1 MQFKKV
7 NNKEHHHSLVV
18 RGFFMNAHVSEFHM
32 LFVWGVFVCVP
43 WVWTC
48 SVVRGGVSSLSK
60 QFSPP
65 LPPSFHCLF
74 SVMGAC
80 FPFLCGDSQL
90 GCQDLP
96 AMGEVSIQELAANN
110 YCGSSWMFWASNL
123 HLTMQLLKVTFLKW
137 CRLVMIYCAHNWFF
151 RRVHFI
157 IPASKQT
164 KDKTR
169 RG

>member
-32 LFVWGVFVCVP
+32 LFVWGVLVCALSVNLQRCEGRCQLIVQAVFPTPFLPLSTVYSVWWVP
-43 WVWTC
+43 V
-48 SVVRGGVSSLSK
+48 SLSCVRTHGWVARICQPWEK
-60 QFSPP
+60 SPSRNW
-65 LPPSFHCLF
+65 LPIVEAF
-74 SVMGAC
+74 
-80 FPFLCGDSQL
+80 
-90 GCQDLP
+90 
-96 AMGEVSIQELAANN
+96 
-110 YCGSSWMFWASNL
+110 WMLQAPNL
-123 HLTMQLLKVTFLKW
+123 HLTMQLLKVTFLQW

>member
-1 MQFKKV
+1 MLYFIFIFCI
-7 NNKEHHHSLVV
+7 NSLTSSESLL
-18 RGFFMNAHVSEFHM
+18 NAVKCNLTELTTKSISI
-32 LFVWGVFVCVP
+32 LYWSGVFLRMRMCRNSIYSLFEAFLCVP

-48 SVVRGGVSSLSK
+48 SDVRGGVSSLSR

-65 LPPSFHCLF
+65 LPSLFPLFIQCDGCL
-74 SVMGAC
+74 
-80 FPFLCGDSQL
+80 FPFLVWGL
-90 GCQDLP
+90 MAGLP
-96 AMGEVSIQELAANN
+96 G
-110 YCGSSWMFWASNL
+110 FASHGRSL
-123 HLTMQLLKVTFLKW
+123 QV

>member
-1 MQFKKV
+1 MCMCR
-7 NNKEHHHSLVV
+7 NSICSL
-18 RGFFMNAHVSEFHM
+18 FE
-32 LFVWGVFVCVP
+32 VFLCVP

-48 SVVRGGVSSLSK
+48 SVVRGGVSSLSR

-65 LPPSFHCLF
+65 LPSLFPLFIQCDGCLFPFPVWGLMAGLPGFASHGRSFHL
-74 SVMGAC
+74 
-80 FPFLCGDSQL
+80 
-90 GCQDLP
+90 
-96 AMGEVSIQELAANN
+96 
-110 YCGSSWMFWASNL
+110 GSSWMFWAPNL
-123 HLTMQLLKVTFLKW
+123 HLTMQLLKVTFLQW

-157 IPASKQT
+157 IPTSKQT